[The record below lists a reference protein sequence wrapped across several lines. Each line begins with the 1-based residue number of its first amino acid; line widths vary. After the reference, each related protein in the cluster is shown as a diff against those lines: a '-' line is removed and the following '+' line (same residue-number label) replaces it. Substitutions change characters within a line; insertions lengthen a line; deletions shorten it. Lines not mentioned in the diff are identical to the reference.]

1 MNEEGIEKISIF
13 AKNKIYMKKIV
24 VLLLLGSLPYVANA
38 QAYSGKGDKK
48 FQVGA
53 TFQNGGNGITSTFD
67 LGLGENMSIGI
78 MGSYMLNAVNI
89 GSDKAKF
96 VDRADLKVR
105 FNANLGKVIGLH
117 SKMDLY
123 PGLNLGTRNFG
134 AHLGFRYFFS
144 DGFGIFAETNMP
156 LAKYKSEVVG
166 FDRYNNQFV
175 MVIGTSFNL

>member
-1 MNEEGIEKISIF
+1 
-13 AKNKIYMKKIV
+13 MKKIV
-24 VLLLLGSLPYVANA
+24 TFLLLVSLSQVANA

-53 TFQNGGNGITSTFD
+53 TFQNGGTGITSTFD
-67 LGLGENMSIGI
+67 LGLGENMSIGLV
-78 MGSYMLNAVNI
+78 GSYLLNATNI
-89 GSDKAKF
+89 GSEKAKF
-96 VDRADLKVR
+96 GDRAEVKAR
-105 FNANLGKVIGLH
+105 FNANLGKVIGLD

-175 MVIGTSFNL
+175 MVIGASFNL